1 VDERLSRLPDEPSAV
16 EVVALLIELPLS
28 GYRRAVD
35 MQIFEF
41 GRRVPFVDRFG
52 HNGTIGEFR
61 LHVQSDWRIL
71 RSGVAFVTYDDL
83 YKPTTDAPSAPLDP
97 DLGSKTLRDEL
108 LENFLAG
115 FTVEELTVASTR
127 VTAGDVVQLSFRSGS
142 VLEVDPVEPESG
154 LEAWR
159 LLLPDGTHAAVSS
172 SGLRLDRASQG

>member
-1 VDERLSRLPDEPSAV
+1 
-16 EVVALLIELPLS
+16 
-28 GYRRAVD
+28 
-35 MQIFEF
+35 
-41 GRRVPFVDRFG
+41 
-52 HNGTIGEFR
+52 
-61 LHVQSDWRIL
+61 
-71 RSGVAFVTYDDL
+71 
-83 YKPTTDAPSAPLDP
+83 
-97 DLGSKTLRDEL
+97 LRDEL

-159 LLLPDGTHAAVSS
+159 LLLPDGTRAVVSS

>member
-61 LHVQSDWRIL
+61 LHVQSD
-71 RSGVAFVTYDDL
+71 DL
-83 YKPTTDAPSAPLDP
+83 YKPTTDAPSA
-97 DLGSKTLRDEL
+97 
-108 LENFLAG
+108 
-115 FTVEELTVASTR
+115 
-127 VTAGDVVQLSFRSGS
+127 RSI
-142 VLEVDPVEPESG
+142 
-154 LEAWR
+154 R
-159 LLLPDGTHAAVSS
+159 I
-172 SGLRLDRASQG
+172 